1 MSNTDTD
8 NLRIYTHEAD
18 YYNVASDIAK
28 YYGLDAQINQCIQE
42 CAELIKALTDFK
54 RACGLGQ
61 PLRSGK
67 GIVSTAVE
75 VLDEI
80 ADVQVM
86 LFEMMSL
93 VNQIIPE
100 GDSREIIE
108 NTMCAK
114 LIRTLSSMDS
124 TAVVEYHMHKLF
136 HAKESGDKNG

>member
-1 MSNTDTD
+1 MDNT
-8 NLRIYTHEAD
+8 RIYTHEVD
-18 YYNVASDIAK
+18 YYNAASDIAK
-28 YYGLDAQINQCIQE
+28 SYELDAQIIQCIQE
-42 CAELIKALTDFK
+42 CAELIKALTDYK
-54 RACGLGQ
+54 RACGSGQ
-61 PLRSGK
+61 PLRDGK
-67 GIVSTAVE
+67 DIVSAIRD

-93 VNQIIPE
+93 LTQILPE
-100 GDSREIIE
+100 GDSRKIVE

-136 HAKESGDKNG
+136 HAKESGDENE

>member
-1 MSNTDTD
+1 MD

-18 YYNVASDIAK
+18 YYNAASDIAK

-42 CAELIKALTDFK
+42 CAELIKALTDYK
-54 RACGLGQ
+54 RACGSGQ
-61 PLRSGK
+61 PLRDGK
-67 GIVSTAVE
+67 DIVSAIRD

-93 VNQIIPE
+93 LTQILPE
-100 GDSREIIE
+100 GDSRKIVE

-114 LIRTLSSMDS
+114 LIRTLSLMDS
-124 TAVVEYHMHKLF
+124 TTVVEYHKYKLCR
-136 HAKESGDKNG
+136 AKESGDENE

>member
-1 MSNTDTD
+1 MDSI
-8 NLRIYTHEAD
+8 RIYNHEVD

-67 GIVSTAVE
+67 DVVSATVE

-93 VNQIIPE
+93 LNQTLLE
-100 GDSREIIE
+100 GDSRKIVE

-114 LIRTLSSMDS
+114 LIRTLSLMDS
-124 TAVVEYHMHKLF
+124 TTVVEYHKYKLCR
-136 HAKESGDKNG
+136 AKESGDENE

>member
-1 MSNTDTD
+1 MSNTDMD
-8 NLRIYTHEAD
+8 NLRIYTHEVD

-67 GIVSTAVE
+67 DVVSATVE

-93 VNQIIPE
+93 ANQIIPDR
-100 GDSREIIE
+100 DSREIVE
-108 NTMCAK
+108 NTMCDK

-124 TAVVEYHMHKLF
+124 TAVDYHMHKLF

>member
-1 MSNTDTD
+1 MD

-67 GIVSTAVE
+67 GVVSTAVE

-93 VNQIIPE
+93 ANQIIPE
-100 GDSREIIE
+100 GDSREIVE
-108 NTMCAK
+108 NTICAK
-114 LIRTLSSMDS
+114 LIRTLSLMDS
-124 TAVVEYHMHKLF
+124 TTVVEYHKYKLC
-136 HAKESGDKNG
+136 HAKESGDENE

>member
-1 MSNTDTD
+1 MN

-67 GIVSTAVE
+67 DVVSATVE

-93 VNQIIPE
+93 LNQTLLE
-100 GDSREIIE
+100 GDSRKIVE
-108 NTMCAK
+108 NTMSAK

-124 TAVVEYHMHKLF
+124 TAVVEYHKYKLCR
-136 HAKESGDKNG
+136 AKESGDENE

>member
-1 MSNTDTD
+1 MDST
-8 NLRIYTHEAD
+8 RIYTHEAD

-61 PLRSGK
+61 SLRSGK
-67 GIVSTAVE
+67 GVVSTAVE

-100 GDSREIIE
+100 GDSRKIVE

-114 LIRTLSSMDS
+114 LIRTLSSMES
-124 TAVVEYHMHKLF
+124 TAVVDYHMHKLF

>member
-1 MSNTDTD
+1 MD
-8 NLRIYTHEAD
+8 NLRIYNHEVD

-67 GIVSTAVE
+67 DVVSATVE

-86 LFEMMSL
+86 LFGIMSVL
-93 VNQIIPE
+93 GQTMVE
-100 GDSREIIE
+100 GDSRKIVE

-124 TAVVEYHMHKLF
+124 TTVVEYHMHKLSQ
-136 HAKESGDKNG
+136 AKESGDENE